1 MFDLSK
7 IRKPQYSCESHHGGF
22 GSGPLWL
29 VYARIFPT
37 GQLFTRNLFKQTT
50 PRASDPA
57 ALRPHPTRAG
67 FSLRHPIMHEAV
79 VITQAAPVR
88 VSPVPI
94 EEPVFVLPEASVV
107 RMMEEHEGF
116 VLIRTEA
123 GRTGWAQR
131 SNLAPIVPCTQAN
144 GSSSPEGS
152 SCVW

>member
-1 MFDLSK
+1 MMS
-7 IRKPQYSCESHHGGF
+7 
-22 GSGPLWL
+22 
-29 VYARIFPT
+29 
-37 GQLFTRNLFKQTT
+37 
-50 PRASDPA
+50 
-57 ALRPHPTRAG
+57 TRALKTYPAPRQRSSG
-67 FSLRHPIMHEAV
+67 IAAASNSRWFLAQAPPIMHEAV